1 MRRRV
6 EDKAAR
12 ELGTGRKHFG
22 ECDGVVEEVKTLL
35 QAGTEL
41 VNENVSNCQ
50 GGIWALGH
58 PGDHA
63 G

>member
-1 MRRRV
+1 MSRRV
-6 EDKAAR
+6 EDKASG

-22 ECDGVVEEVKTLL
+22 ECDGEGRILL

-41 VNENVSNCQ
+41 VKENVSNCQ